1 MNLPANLLKLQ
12 KFHQNQ
18 SGVFTLSDLKNLIEY
33 KSILHFQR
41 QIQALEDHKI
51 LFQFM
56 RGFYVMPPF
65 ELEVLSQR
73 ICEKSYISMA
83 NVLAKNLLIGTVPH
97 HTVYAVKVGKRR
109 VYEHPLGTI
118 IHLGIAPHLFF
129 GYEVKTGIRYAN
141 KEKAFLDTLYFYQ
154 KGFKPYFNIYQDIF
168 IKKLDKKIIYRYL
181 QKYKNP
187 RFIKFVKGVFH
198 GGN

>member
-1 MNLPANLLKLQ
+1 MNTAANVLKLQ

-18 SGVFTLSDLKNLIEY
+18 SGVFALSDLKNLIEH

-83 NVLAKNLLIGTVPH
+83 NVLAKNLLIVTVPH
-97 HTVYAVKVGKRR
+97 HTIYAVKVGKSR
-109 VYEHPLGTI
+109 VYEHSLGTI
-118 IHLGIAPHLFF
+118 IHLGIVPHLFF
-129 GYEVKTGIRYAN
+129 GYEVKTGVCYAN
-141 KEKAFLDTLYFYQ
+141 KEKAFLDPLYFYQ
-154 KGFKPYFNIYQDIF
+154 K
-168 IKKLDKKIIYRYL
+168 
-181 QKYKNP
+181 
-187 RFIKFVKGVFH
+187 
-198 GGN
+198 